1 MDIVFAGHNHQ
12 YTNGMVG
19 NTLIVQGTSQGKAYS
34 DVRGVL
40 DTDTADFVKAPT
52 AKIIAVDPSKGKA
65 KDAKVQ
71 AIIDDANT
79 TVKKSNRS
87 KNRYS
92 RQG

>member
-1 MDIVFAGHNHQ
+1 
-12 YTNGMVG
+12 MVG

-65 KDAKVQ
+65 KMPRFKRSSMMPMRRL
-71 AIIDDANT
+71 
-79 TVKKSNRS
+79 KK
-87 KNRYS
+87 
-92 RQG
+92 

>member
-1 MDIVFAGHNHQ
+1 
-12 YTNGMVG
+12 MVG

-71 AIIDDANT
+71 AIIDDANA
-79 TVKKSNRS
+79 TVKKVTEA

-92 RQG
+92 RESLKILLVS